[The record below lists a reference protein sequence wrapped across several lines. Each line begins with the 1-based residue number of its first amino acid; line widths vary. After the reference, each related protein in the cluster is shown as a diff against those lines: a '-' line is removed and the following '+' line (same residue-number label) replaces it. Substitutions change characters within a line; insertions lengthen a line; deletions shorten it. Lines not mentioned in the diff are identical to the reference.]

1 MKRRFIGAV
10 AREFGLNPRT
20 LRYYE
25 GLRLLP
31 VLRRSE
37 GGYRLYDEEAERQL
51 AFIIKARSLGLTLRE
66 IRQVVMLGDR
76 GDPPCNSVGR
86 ILRDHIRRIDH
97 QMAQLREL
105 RVDLRAMEAQCQ
117 RNLQSDNGRA
127 GQNKALC
134 PVIETLGNGK
144 RNRIRSGGIRQ

>member
-1 MKRRFIGAV
+1 MKRKFIGAG

-25 GLRLLP
+25 KLRLLP

-37 GGYRLYDEEAERQL
+37 GGDRLYDEEAERQL
-51 AFIIKARSLGLTLRE
+51 AFIIKAKRLGLTLKE
-66 IRQVVMLGDR
+66 ITQIVTRGDR
-76 GDPPCNSVGR
+76 GDPPCNSVGQ

-105 RVDLRAMEAQCQ
+105 RVDLRALEAQCR
-117 RNLQSDNGRA
+117 RNLRSDNGGT
-127 GQNKALC
+127 GQKALC

-144 RNRIRSGGIRQ
+144 EQNPKRR